1 MAMDERRKYE
11 LTVKVFEVLY
21 VVFGGK
27 RKTHTEVTDRAK
39 MLFPI
44 VVAEDIAETD
54 KEEIIFAAVTMFER
68 EVGIKVYT
76 PTIIDNDYDADLWL
90 YRVKPTIAHSYF
102 DRYKLYLRKEG
113 FSFKVIE
120 EDIAPEIIKNTLES
134 KKRTQFLIIVAAF
147 LIHGLGIYFDV
158 MVLVEGFTVIM
169 PSTE

>member
-11 LTVKVFEVLY
+11 LIVKVFEVLY

-44 VVAEDIAETD
+44 VVAEDIIETD
-54 KEEIIFAAVTMFER
+54 KEEIIFAAVAMFER

-76 PTIIDNDYDADLWL
+76 PTIIDNDYDSDLWL

-102 DRYKLYLRKEG
+102 DRYKLYLTC
-113 FSFKVIE
+113 FF
-120 EDIAPEIIKNTLES
+120 IKKTYAAAVAKS
-134 KKRTQFLIIVAAF
+134 KQAV
-147 LIHGLGIYFDV
+147 
-158 MVLVEGFTVIM
+158 
-169 PSTE
+169 TERYLNRSGNA